1 MYICIYVYVCKYV
14 YMYIYYLK
22 RNLKTINHHQQ
33 QRQQKHISIN
43 QSINHALTHSL
54 KQSIKSTL
62 TLSHTQIHT
71 RTLYIYIL
79 YITTHIVINLFPYVS
94 VFVYMCTHTYLPS
107 RNRAA
112 NKVQHGQIKV
122 LLPELKNLNNLR
134 EDVTRDL

>member
-1 MYICIYVYVCKYV
+1 MLPEEK
-14 YMYIYYLK
+14 LK
-22 RNLKTINHHQQ
+22 DHQPPPTTTTTKTH
-33 QRQQKHISIN
+33 IN
-43 QSINHALTHSL
+43 QSINQSRAHSLTHSSN
-54 KQSIKSTL
+54 QSNQHSH
-62 TLSHTQIHT
+62 SHTHKYT
-71 RTLYIYIL
+71 HAHYIYIYTYIYII